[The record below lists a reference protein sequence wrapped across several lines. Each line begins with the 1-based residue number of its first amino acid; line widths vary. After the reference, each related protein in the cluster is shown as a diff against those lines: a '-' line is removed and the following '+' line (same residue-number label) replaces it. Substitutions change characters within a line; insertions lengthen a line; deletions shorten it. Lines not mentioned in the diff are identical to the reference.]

1 MPIEFQMPKLG
12 LTMEAGTIL
21 EWLVA
26 DGTEVVEGLPVLL
39 IETDKVESEL
49 ESSGSGRLHQT
60 GVVGES
66 YPCGAVIGWFLAPN
80 EAAPEASSATQDV
93 AAGTSVTHA
102 TTVHGGDP
110 GATAGDRIP
119 VSPNARRLAGKLGV
133 DLAGVSGTGRGGRI
147 VSEDIEAAASA
158 SPPETRSSPLETE
171 TDDDVTGV
179 IPNTQSLTD
188 LLQTPSSVI
197 PMRGMRR
204 TIANRM
210 HASLQDMAQLTLT
223 MEVVMDAVVS
233 DRERR
238 KDSGP
243 PPGYTD
249 YVIAA
254 VATALVRHPVVNSQ
268 VTADGVAL
276 LPEVKV
282 GMAVALDDG
291 LIVPV
296 LHDAAL
302 LGLSELAAE
311 TTRLAEAARDSSLR
325 LVDLEG
331 GTFSVT
337 ALGMFGVDGFT
348 PVVNPPNT
356 AILGIGRLRDSVF
369 WSELG
374 EPVRS
379 SVLTLSLTWDH
390 RAFDGAPAA
399 RFAAEVRDLLEAGDF
414 PD

>member
-21 EWLVA
+21 EWLVD

-39 IETDKVESEL
+39 IEADKVESEV
-49 ESSGSGRLHQT
+49 ESSGSGRLHQA
-60 GVVGES
+60 GAVGES

-80 EAAPEASSATQDV
+80 EAAPEASSATQD
-93 AAGTSVTHA
+93 AATEATVTPA
-102 TTVHGGDP
+102 TTVPDGDP
-110 GATAGDRIP
+110 GATTGDRIP
-119 VSPNARRLAGKLGV
+119 VSPNARRLAEKLGV

-158 SPPETRSSPLETE
+158 GPPEARRSPLEAV
-171 TDDDVTGV
+171 TDDVAGV
-179 IPNTQSLTD
+179 IPTTQSVTG

-210 HASLQDMAQLTLT
+210 HASLHDMAQLTLS

-238 KDSGP
+238 KASGP

-268 VTADGVAL
+268 VTADGIAL

-282 GMAVALDDG
+282 GMAVALEDG

-296 LHDAAL
+296 IHDAAL
-302 LGLSELAAE
+302 LGLSDLAAE
-311 TTRLAEAARDSSLR
+311 TTRLADAARDSSLS

-356 AILGIGRLRDSVF
+356 AILGIGRLRDSVS
-369 WSELG
+369 WSDLG

-379 SVLTLSLTWDH
+379 SALTLSLTWDH

-399 RFAAEVRDLLEAGDF
+399 RFAAEVRDLLEAGEFSD
-414 PD
+414 